1 MGVTDV
7 SLSNRKKTESKG
19 SFIFELDTT
28 YISLLIIHNDRIPVL
43 IIGNIQKTQYL

>member
-7 SLSNRKKTESKG
+7 FFLTKKTEAKG
-19 SFIFELDTT
+19 TLLDTT
-28 YISLLIIHNDRIPVL
+28 YICLLIIHNDRIPVL